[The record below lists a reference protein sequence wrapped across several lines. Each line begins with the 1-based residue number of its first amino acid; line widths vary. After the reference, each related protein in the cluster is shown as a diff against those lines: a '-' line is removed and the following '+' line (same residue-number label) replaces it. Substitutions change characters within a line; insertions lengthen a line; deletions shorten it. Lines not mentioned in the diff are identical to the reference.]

1 MRDCKIGHFDDSAE
15 ELEFVD
21 FAGVRAACGHRHVLS
36 RPFPADE
43 NPPLADRRSS
53 GCACWWTRARTGLR
67 RLSADY
73 AAYYERNREADSP
86 ALRDANPVVV
96 LAPGIGMFTL
106 AKDKAT
112 ARISSEFYRNAIN
125 VMRGA
130 EAVSRYCGLAE
141 REAFGIEYWL
151 LEDAKLQRMPKPKP
165 LEGRIAFITGG
176 AGGIGRATAEL
187 LLGEGACVVLA
198 DRDGDRLA
206 QCENDLRGVFGRDRI
221 RSATTDVTKED
232 DIEAAVMLAAREFGG
247 VDILVANAGIASSAA
262 IEDTSLAMWQE
273 NFSVLAQGYFLAAR
287 AVFPLMKAL
296 GGSIVFV
303 GSKNALAATPNAS
316 AYASAKAA
324 SLHLARNLALEGAPF
339 GIRVNTVNPDAVLRG
354 SHIWSGAWRDER
366 AKAYAVEP
374 GEELEAYYR
383 SRSLLKREVLPLDVA
398 EAILF
403 FAGDQSA
410 KSTGNILNVD
420 GGNANAFTR

>member
-1 MRDCKIGHFDDSAE
+1 
-15 ELEFVD
+15 
-21 FAGVRAACGHRHVLS
+21 
-36 RPFPADE
+36 
-43 NPPLADRRSS
+43 
-53 GCACWWTRARTGLR
+53 
-67 RLSADY
+67 
-73 AAYYERNREADSP
+73 
-86 ALRDANPVVV
+86 
-96 LAPGIGMFTL
+96 
-106 AKDKAT
+106 
-112 ARISSEFYRNAIN
+112 
-125 VMRGA
+125 
-130 EAVSRYCGLAE
+130 
-141 REAFGIEYWL
+141 
-151 LEDAKLQRMPKPKP
+151 
-165 LEGRIAFITGG
+165 
-176 AGGIGRATAEL
+176 
-187 LLGEGACVVLA
+187 
-198 DRDGDRLA
+198 
-206 QCENDLRGVFGRDRI
+206 
-221 RSATTDVTKED
+221 
-232 DIEAAVMLAAREFGG
+232 
-247 VDILVANAGIASSAA
+247 
-262 IEDTSLAMWQE
+262 MWQE
-273 NFSVLAQGYFLAAR
+273 NFAVLAQGYFLAAR

>member
-1 MRDCKIGHFDDSAE
+1 
-15 ELEFVD
+15 V
-21 FAGVRAACGHRHVLS
+21 
-36 RPFPADE
+36 
-43 NPPLADRRSS
+43 
-53 GCACWWTRARTGLR
+53 
-67 RLSADY
+67 
-73 AAYYERNREADSP
+73 
-86 ALRDANPVVV
+86 
-96 LAPGIGMFTL
+96 
-106 AKDKAT
+106 
-112 ARISSEFYRNAIN
+112 
-125 VMRGA
+125 
-130 EAVSRYCGLAE
+130 
-141 REAFGIEYWL
+141 
-151 LEDAKLQRMPKPKP
+151 
-165 LEGRIAFITGG
+165 
-176 AGGIGRATAEL
+176 
-187 LLGEGACVVLA
+187 
-198 DRDGDRLA
+198 
-206 QCENDLRGVFGRDRI
+206 
-221 RSATTDVTKED
+221 TTDVTKED

-296 GGSIVFV
+296 GGSIIFV